1 MRISVGRLH
10 NIENF
15 YRKRHAIARKR
26 AQERREEEK
35 MGKEVEYMF
44 LLYEN

>member
-26 AQERREEEK
+26 AQERREEEEI
-35 MGKEVEYMF
+35 GKEVEYIF
-44 LLYEN
+44 LLHKN